1 MAYNERLE
9 EIAQLIQ
16 KIKKISVGE
25 LCERFGV
32 SEVTIR
38 KDLDKL
44 QDQGIL
50 LRTHGSAVLAE
61 DKNLLKSFDNRTIEN
76 LKLKSGIAQRASTM
90 VREGYNV
97 LIDSGTTTLLLARQM
112 ADKEVGITTNS
123 LAILN
128 DLMNRRNGDLTMLG
142 GSLIEWN
149 YAMIGPLTMH
159 MLDMINVDITFLG
172 VAAFDT
178 SGFMCQNAVEALV
191 KTKMLDRA
199 KTKVVLADSSKF
211 GKSAFTTF
219 AQISDVD
226 VLITDEN
233 IDEAAHQEL
242 VNRGVEVI
250 VATAD
255 EGISSHRGLQIGET
269 H

>member
-1 MAYNERLE
+1 
-9 EIAQLIQ
+9 
-16 KIKKISVGE
+16 
-25 LCERFGV
+25 
-32 SEVTIR
+32 
-38 KDLDKL
+38 
-44 QDQGIL
+44 
-50 LRTHGSAVLAE
+50 
-61 DKNLLKSFDNRTIEN
+61 
-76 LKLKSGIAQRASTM
+76 
-90 VREGYNV
+90 
-97 LIDSGTTTLLLARQM
+97 
-112 ADKEVGITTNS
+112 
-123 LAILN
+123 
-128 DLMNRRNGDLTMLG
+128 
-142 GSLIEWN
+142 
-149 YAMIGPLTMH
+149 MIGPLTMH